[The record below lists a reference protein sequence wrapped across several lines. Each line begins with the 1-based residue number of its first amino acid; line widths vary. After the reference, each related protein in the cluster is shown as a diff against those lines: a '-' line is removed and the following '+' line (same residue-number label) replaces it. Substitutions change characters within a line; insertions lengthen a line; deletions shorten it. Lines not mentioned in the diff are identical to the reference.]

1 LNLAFYIARR
11 YIVSKKSNNAINII
25 SWISVSAIAVG
36 TAALII
42 VLSGMNGL
50 TGLVES
56 LYNSFDSDIEI
67 TAAKGKSFEVNEA
80 LNKKIRAVD
89 GVTNVGYSIEDNA
102 LLKLEDKQTIV
113 TVKGV
118 SKQFSAITSFDTL
131 VFDGSYKLK
140 QGETWYGVF
149 GKGVAY
155 RIGASVTDFYTPIS
169 IYSPKRGKVSSINP
183 EDAFNEFKLYP
194 SGLFS
199 INDEFDYKYIL
210 VDIDLARQLFD
221 YTNEVTSIELGC
233 DRTMNIE
240 KIQERLEAALG
251 NGFVIRNRFQQNET
265 LFKTLQTEKLL
276 TFLILTFILVVATF
290 NIIGALTMLIIEKK
304 KDIAILNNMGADAR
318 LIRRIFMTEGFLIT
332 IIGATAGLVLGLGLC
347 WLQIATGFITF
358 DEGYVVSAYPVKVM
372 WTDFFA
378 ILGVV
383 LVIGFFAAWYP
394 VRIFTNKS
402 IQKDFAE

>member
-1 LNLAFYIARR
+1 LNLAFYIAKR

-67 TAAKGKSFEVNEA
+67 RAAKGKSFEVNEE
-80 LNKKIRAVD
+80 LNKKIRSIEGITD
-89 GVTNVGYSIEDNA
+89 VGYSIEDNA
-102 LLKLEDKQTIV
+102 LLKLEDKQTVV

-118 SKQFSAITSFDTL
+118 SKQFKSITSFDTL
-131 VFDGSYKLK
+131 VFEGDYLLRKGN
-140 QGETWYGVF
+140 TWYGVF

-155 RIGASVTDFYTPIS
+155 RIGASVNDLYTPIS
-169 IYSPKRGKVSSINP
+169 IYSPKRGKSNSLNP

-210 VDIDLARQLFD
+210 VDIDLARELFD
-221 YTNEVTSIELGC
+221 YTNEVTSIELSC
-233 DRTMNIE
+233 DRNADIGE
-240 KIQERLEAALG
+240 IQDKLQAVIG
-251 NGFVIRNRFQQNET
+251 TGFVTKNRFQQNET

-276 TFLILTFILVVATF
+276 TFLILTFILIVATF

-304 KDIAILNNMGADAR
+304 KDIVILNNMGADAR
-318 LIRRIFMTEGFLIT
+318 LIRRIFLTEGFLIT
-332 IIGATAGLVLGLGLC
+332 IIGASVGLFIGLGLC
-347 WLQIATGFITF
+347 WLQIKTGFITF
-358 DEGYVVSAYPVKVM
+358 DEGYVVSAYPVRIM
-372 WTDFFA
+372 WTDFFS

-402 IQKDFAE
+402 INKDFAE